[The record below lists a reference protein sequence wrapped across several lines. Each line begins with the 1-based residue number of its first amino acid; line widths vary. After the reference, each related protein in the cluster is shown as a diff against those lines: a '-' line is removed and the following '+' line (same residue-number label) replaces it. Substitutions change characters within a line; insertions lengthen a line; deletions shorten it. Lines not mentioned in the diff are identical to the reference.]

1 MLSLSMIEL
10 NRVFLSP
17 KYKGLMMSHK
27 NYELG

>member
-10 NRVFLSP
+10 NSVFSLP
-17 KYKGLMMSHK
+17 KYEGPTMSQK